1 MSLLSVLA
9 RIVGIGAFCS
19 GAVYLTSAAFVP
31 SMATGGWEFLF
42 ITFAGAGLV
51 LGVFVAVRELVAKR
65 GRR

>member
-42 ITFAGAGLV
+42 MTFAGVGLI
-51 LGVFVAVRELVAKR
+51 LGVLVAVREVLARR